1 MMLLVFDI
9 GGTYTKYGIW
19 KKDTL
24 VENNKFETPATWEAM
39 KENLVRV
46 QGNIA
51 SEYNLEGVAF
61 SVPGAP
67 NPATRQIEGES
78 LVEYLHYFPIYDEL
92 EEAFGLPVAF
102 ENDANAAALAEIAQ
116 GSAQGVSNAIF
127 VIIGTGIGGTVL
139 INDEIVPGHNQY
151 AGEFGF
157 MLMNEEEENF
167 GQLATAVSMSERYA
181 KRKGLDVDSI
191 TGEQVFALAEEG
203 DDVAKE
209 EVDRFFYYLTVGLYN
224 LTTVLNPEKVVIGGG
239 VSNLDGFLG
248 KIEDQLDRL
257 SERIYHFPFRPTIE
271 IATFKSEANL
281 IGAASYFERT
291 HS

>member
-19 KKDTL
+19 KKNTL

-46 QGNIA
+46 QGDFA
-51 SEYNLEGVAF
+51 SDYDLEGVAF

-116 GSAQGVSNAIF
+116 GSAKGVSNAIF

-167 GQLATAVSMSERYA
+167 GQLATAVSMSKRYA

-191 TGEQVFALAEEG
+191 TGEQVFVLADEG

-248 KIEDQLDRL
+248 KIDDQLDRL

-291 HS
+291 QT